1 MKPIARIHLEPNSRL
16 LRQASL
22 GYVRQPPRPVSA
34 LAWMPFRGKEQ
45 AFEYRRAKIE
55 KILATKFKRL
65 HIRPQS
71 VLRYNLQ
78 GCLRL
83 DIILKLP
90 GTTYIVITC
99 VL

>member
-1 MKPIARIHLEPNSRL
+1 
-16 LRQASL
+16 
-22 GYVRQPPRPVSA
+22 
-34 LAWMPFRGKEQ
+34 MPFRGKKGKEQ

-55 KILATKFKRL
+55 KKNSDQIQEA
-65 HIRPQS
+65 IRPQS

-90 GTTYIVITC
+90 GTTYILYMYIVITC
-99 VL
+99 EHVDIGIGM

>member
-34 LAWMPFRGKEQ
+34 LAWMPFRGKKGKEQ

-55 KILATKFKRL
+55 KFLATKFKRL
-65 HIRPQS
+65 LDLSQS
-71 VLRYNLQ
+71 S
-78 GCLRL
+78 
-83 DIILKLP
+83 D
-90 GTTYIVITC
+90 TTFRV
-99 VL
+99 V